1 MAKKSSYWE
10 GWGFSDRIPMY
21 FSATKRNI
29 EKLISELK
37 KTYPENPVEQVN
49 PRVLQVMATDND
61 VKNMKRIATL
71 FNAQLVY
78 AEGGQLEGMGISP
91 LDANPYVAGA
101 KTAKAIAPKS
111 VDALDI
117 RLASKINPDPMRPI
131 FFSKGGN
138 IADQTI
144 LESYKKAVSQYIK
157 ERYNEEVDWEN
168 SFILIN
174 KTAQGTKIKDS
185 AIESKSGKEYKINPE
200 ELFNSYANG
209 GRTLTWKNKY
219 NKQYGY
225 STNEP
230 HSLSEISKDTGVSL
244 KGLQQI
250 YNKGIGAYKTNPNS
264 VRPNVKSKEQWAM
277 ARVYSAVMGGK
288 ASKIDSNE
296 LIMSQGGI
304 APTIGGTM
312 ETSMTDAPMIGGT
325 MASSLFAEGGTT
337 NSTTIAKVI
346 LEQLGGVNK
355 LVVMT
360 GAYNF
365 VALPDGVYF
374 KIKNRKVN
382 YVKIRLNEK
391 DLYDILFGK
400 IISGKVKAQSEH
412 FDVYFD
418 ELKPIFEKETG
429 MYLNF

>member
-29 EKLISELK
+29 EKLISELR

-49 PRVLQVMATDND
+49 PRVLQVMANDNEI
-61 VKNMKRIATL
+61 KSMKRIASV
-71 FNAQLVY
+71 FNAKLSY
-78 AEGGQLEGMGISP
+78 AEGGGLEGMGISP